1 MISELTP
8 KGMQVNKPIR
18 VAVLTVSDRC
28 SRGDTVDTSGPA
40 LATAAREGLR
50 ADVVAEACVPDC
62 MDTIAHQL
70 LAWVR
75 TQPAPDLILTTG
87 GTGLA
92 SRDLTPEATL
102 RVLERHAPGLME
114 LIRFRCAS
122 RTPRVFL
129 SRGVAGLAGR
139 TLIINLPGSQ
149 RGAVECFEA
158 LMDILPHA
166 IESMRGEI
174 QDDGRPDALPLHG
187 KVVVHHD

>member
-1 MISELTP
+1 MLMPNGAPVSR
-8 KGMQVNKPIR
+8 KFR

-40 LATAAREGLR
+40 LSAAARQHLG

-62 MDTIAHQL
+62 MDTIAAQL
-70 LAWVR
+70 LDWVR

-92 SRDLTPEATL
+92 PRDFTPEATL
-102 RVLERHAPGLME
+102 RVLDRQAPGLME
-114 LIRFRCAS
+114 LIRSRCS
-122 RTPRVFL
+122 RRTPRVFL
-129 SRGVAGLAGR
+129 SRGLAGLADR

-158 LMDILPHA
+158 LTDLLPHA
-166 IESMRGEI
+166 LESMRGEI
-174 QDDGRPDALPLHG
+174 QDDGRPDAVPLDG
-187 KVVVHHD
+187 RVVVHPD

>member
-1 MISELTP
+1 MS
-8 KGMQVNKPIR
+8 NPIR

-28 SRGDTVDTSGPA
+28 SRGVTVDMSGPA
-40 LATAAREGLR
+40 LVSAARKSLR
-50 ADVVAEACVPDC
+50 ADIVAEACVPDC
-62 MDTIAHQL
+62 ADTIADQL
-70 LAWVR
+70 RAWVQA
-75 TQPAPDLILTTG
+75 QPALDLILTTG

-92 SRDLTPEATL
+92 PRDLTPEATS
-102 RVLERHAPGLME
+102 RVLDRNAPGLME

-129 SRGVAGLAGR
+129 SRGVAGVAGS

-149 RGAVECFEA
+149 RGALECFEA
-158 LMDILPHA
+158 LVDLLPHA

-174 QDDGRPDALPLHG
+174 QDDGRPDAVPLRG